1 MKLKKEYVTYKGGCK
16 FRILEN
22 GEFNIFGG
30 DNIELYWNKK
40 YQILDKMELSN
51 DIYYKITNE
60 HYENIYVCEMFF
72 NKSE

>member
-1 MKLKKEYVTYKGGCK
+1 MKLKKEYATYKGGCTFK
-16 FRILEN
+16 LLEN
-22 GEFNIFGG
+22 GDFDRFGG

-51 DIYYKITNE
+51 DVYYKITNE

-72 NKSE
+72 NESE